1 MRLGLG
7 LLGGGYL
14 GLSAWMFSQEAAMRA
29 DGGSGIVGF
38 ELAGSAGRVEEILAA
53 WGPDARSAARRSL
66 LIDYGVLS
74 CYGPL
79 MARLCRSSAERLERR
94 GHRRLSRLGSGVAT
108 GQLVAAGF
116 DIAEN
121 TALLAVLAGRRGALP
136 QVARASAVAKF
147 ALLGAGLAYVAAG
160 FRPG

>member
-1 MRLGLG
+1 MRPGLG
-7 LLGGGYL
+7 FLGGGYL

-29 DGGSGIVGF
+29 DGGPGIVGF
-38 ELAGSAGRVEEILAA
+38 ELAGSAGRVEEILTA
-53 WGPDARSAARRSL
+53 WDPDGRSAARRSL

-108 GQLVAAGF
+108 GQLAAAGF

-136 QVARASAVAKF
+136 QVAKASAVA
-147 ALLGAGLAYVAAG
+147 
-160 FRPG
+160 